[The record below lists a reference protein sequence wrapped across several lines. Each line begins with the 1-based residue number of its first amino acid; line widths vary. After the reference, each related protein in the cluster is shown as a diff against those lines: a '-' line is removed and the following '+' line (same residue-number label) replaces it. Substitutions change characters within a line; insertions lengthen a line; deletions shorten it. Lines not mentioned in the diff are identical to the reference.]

1 MKSAIPFVSTLLALS
16 LGLTACG
23 GSGDGFQW
31 PGATGT
37 ALPYE
42 LMGKVDNA
50 EKTEIRNGS
59 YGSSMAPHPTREGY
73 FYGLSDRGPNAA
85 TEAGRTPSGIIFLT
99 PSYTPRI
106 GLFRLTSEGKAE
118 LVDVVTAISSAEA
131 SLETVMSIRDQV
143 ISAYQEIMR
152 MPI

>member
-1 MKSAIPFVSTLLALS
+1 MKPAIPFVSTLLALS

-85 TEAGRTPSGIIFLT
+85 TSGRQQ
-99 PSYTPRI
+99 RH
-106 GLFRLTSEGKAE
+106 A
-118 LVDVVTAISSAEA
+118 TADRSTRWA
-131 SLETVMSIRDQV
+131 R
-143 ISAYQEIMR
+143 
-152 MPI
+152 